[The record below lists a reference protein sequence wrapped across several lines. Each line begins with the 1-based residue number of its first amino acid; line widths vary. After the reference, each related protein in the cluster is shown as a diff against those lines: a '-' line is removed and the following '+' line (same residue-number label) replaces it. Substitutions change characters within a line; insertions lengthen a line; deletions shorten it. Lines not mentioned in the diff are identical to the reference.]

1 MQVRALLV
9 GRWSV
14 VRYVSL
20 FSGIEAASVAWEPL
34 GWDAVAFAEIEPFP
48 SAVLAERFPDVP
60 NLGDVTKVDWS
71 QFAGAVD
78 VVVGGSPCQAFS
90 VAGERRGLM
99 DERGQLMFEFVRAC
113 AEIRPRYVL
122 WENVSG
128 VLSQDKGRAFGTFLG
143 ELEDIG
149 LSCAWR
155 VLDAQFFGV
164 AQRRQRVFL
173 VGCAAVGRAAAVL
186 FEREGMPWHP
196 APSQQKRQELAEAA
210 GGRAGGAGER
220 ICVGF
225 QTDHLSQNGA
235 IWSADIAKTLD
246 TQQPSAVCVASGQA
260 NAETTLDGSTPT
272 LTTLH
277 EAPILA
283 YSMVER
289 CGKPGGG
296 KGPLLQEDVSST
308 IRAEGMQQTIFQPY
322 GADVRNGRLTENLSG
337 TLQTRSESLNF
348 TNPALV
354 PKGSDYVIRRLTPL
368 ECERLQGFPDDWTRI
383 PWKGKP
389 TEECPDTLRYR
400 CCGNSMA
407 VPVMRWLGERIQMV
421 DQIP

>member
-1 MQVRALLV
+1 MCL
-9 GRWSV
+9 GFKSEN
-14 VRYVSL
+14 S
-20 FSGIEAASVAWEPL
+20 EAARGL
-34 GWDAVAFAEIEPFP
+34 GIGDEQSPTLTTQHAQAVA
-48 SAVLAERFPDVP
+48 
-60 NLGDVTKVDWS
+60 LGIYDEMTPKVSDN
-71 QFAGAVD
+71 VM
-78 VVVGGSPCQAFS
+78 PTM
-90 VAGERRGLM
+90 RRGG
-99 DERGQLMFEFVRAC
+99 DG
-113 AEIRPRYVL
+113 
-122 WENVSG
+122 
-128 VLSQDKGRAFGTFLG
+128 GTMMTVC
-143 ELEDIG
+143 IG
-149 LSCAWR
+149 L
-155 VLDAQFFGV
+155 
-164 AQRRQRVFL
+164 
-173 VGCAAVGRAAAVL
+173 
-186 FEREGMPWHP
+186 
-196 APSQQKRQELAEAA
+196 
-210 GGRAGGAGER
+210 
-220 ICVGF
+220 
-225 QTDHLSQNGA
+225 QTDHLSQNGT
-235 IWSADIAKTLD
+235 IWSADVAKTLD
-246 TQQPSAVCVASGQA
+246 TQQPSAVCIASGQA
-260 NAETTLDGSTPT
+260 NAEATLDGSTPT

-322 GADVRNGRLTENLSG
+322 GADVRDGRLTENLSG

-389 TEECPDTLRYR
+389 AEECPDTLRYR

-421 DQIP
+421 DKIQ

>member
-1 MQVRALLV
+1 M
-9 GRWSV
+9 
-14 VRYVSL
+14 RYVSL

-34 GWDAVAFAEIEPFP
+34 GWEAVAFAEIEPFP

-90 VAGERRGLM
+90 TAGKRRGLM
-99 DERGQLMFEFVRAC
+99 DERGLLMLEFVRAC

-122 WENVSG
+122 WENVPG
-128 VLSQDKGRAFGTFLG
+128 VLSQDKGRAFGTLLG

-186 FEREGMPWHP
+186 FERAGMPWHP

-210 GGRAGGAGER
+210 GGRAEGTVESFGIRNDMTLKAGNNVMQTMLRGGESGM
-220 ICVGF
+220 
-225 QTDHLSQNGA
+225 HML
-235 IWSADIAKTLD
+235 
-246 TQQPSAVCVASGQA
+246 VCAASGQA

-322 GADVRNGRLTENLSG
+322 GADVRDGRLTENLSG

-389 TEECPDTLRYR
+389 AEECPDTLRYH

-421 DQIP
+421 YQIP